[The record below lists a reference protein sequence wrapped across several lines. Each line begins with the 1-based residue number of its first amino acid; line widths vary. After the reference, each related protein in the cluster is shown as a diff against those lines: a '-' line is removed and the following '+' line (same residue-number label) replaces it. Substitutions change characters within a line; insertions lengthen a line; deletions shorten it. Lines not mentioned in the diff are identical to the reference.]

1 MKGKRVVDRNV
12 KLSKKLAWLLRH
24 NAEKEGLAI
33 SPDGYVLL
41 DDVLNY
47 LLADGWKDASFET
60 IQEIVDTNDKKRYEL
75 TQKVAP

>member
-1 MKGKRVVDRNV
+1 MKGHKYNKYKEPNV

-47 LLADGWKDASFET
+47 LIGDGWKDINF
-60 IQEIVDTNDKKRYEL
+60 
-75 TQKVAP
+75 